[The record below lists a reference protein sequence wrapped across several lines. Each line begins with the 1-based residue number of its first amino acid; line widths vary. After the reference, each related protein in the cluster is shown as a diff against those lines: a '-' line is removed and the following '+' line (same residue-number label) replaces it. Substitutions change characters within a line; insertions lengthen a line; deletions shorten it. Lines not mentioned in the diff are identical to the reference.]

1 MKINT
6 ETIKEIGKAFMVIGA
21 SLFSC
26 GVGTYWVGCHI
37 EKKETKLTHDA
48 EMYKINKE
56 HVKEEN
62 ELKKSALEAA
72 VEKDR
77 IYAERLK
84 NMDSTEFAKFHA
96 ERITK
101 ANQDVL
107 AQANEIKNKAESDIA
122 MANMECTNTVT
133 EIRKDCLEKIK
144 EANAERDEA
153 LKKYNAI
160 NTLFTNKDA
169 ILKAEEYLKKAVE
182 KNERAKNDKEDL
194 LEGIKS
200 LLED

>member
-1 MKINT
+1 MQ
-6 ETIKEIGKAFMVIGA
+6 
-21 SLFSC
+21 
-26 GVGTYWVGCHI
+26 
-37 EKKETKLTHDA
+37 KKEAKLTRDA
-48 EMYKINKE
+48 EMYEINKE

-62 ELKKSALEAA
+62 ELKKSSLEAA
-72 VEKDR
+72 AERDR

-96 ERITK
+96 ERIAK

-107 AQANEIKNKAESDIA
+107 EQANEIKNKAESDIA

-153 LKKYNAI
+153 VKKYNAI

-169 ILKAEEYLKKAVE
+169 ILKAVE
-182 KNERAKNDKEDL
+182 KDERAKSDKEDL
-194 LEGIKS
+194 LESIKS

>member
-48 EMYKINKE
+48 EMYEINKE

-133 EIRKDCLEKIK
+133 EIRKDCLEKSCRK
-144 EANAERDEA
+144 
-153 LKKYNAI
+153 
-160 NTLFTNKDA
+160 
-169 ILKAEEYLKKAVE
+169 
-182 KNERAKNDKEDL
+182 ERARKKRQRRFA
-194 LEGIKS
+194 GGH
-200 LLED
+200 